1 MTKSDDAVLAEEIE
15 RWTALLHESHTAM
28 RSGRRHNSLQPLADA
43 LVSRM
48 MQGAV
53 RLSILLAH
61 TDRAISARDVAGSP
75 ATVRSALVNRLN
87 DESKLLRDDEVSD
100 GYEIQG
106 ILFGGFRQLDLA
118 LVTVGIRVDRASQAH
133 VSMRAVSK
141 EGVIPQHAARQA
153 IQNLDEMLSHM
164 PA

>member
-1 MTKSDDAVLAEEIE
+1 MTLA
-15 RWTALLHESHTAM
+15 
-28 RSGRRHNSLQPLADA
+28 
-43 LVSRM
+43 
-48 MQGAV
+48 
-53 RLSILLAH
+53 
-61 TDRAISARDVAGSP
+61 
-75 ATVRSALVNRLN
+75 
-87 DESKLLRDDEVSD
+87 EVSD